1 MSSYRKVGIYP
12 LDPTAIKPYE
22 FSNASGSA
30 MKLCE
35 TIPKV
40 TEPHCSESS
49 VRVVE
54 SDPGPSVTS
63 VPSEDQMNLFQTRYE
78 NVV

>member
-1 MSSYRKVGIYP
+1 MSGYRKVGIYP
-12 LDPTAIKPYE
+12 FYQTAIKPYE
-22 FSNASGSA
+22 FSNTSGSA
-30 MKLCE
+30 MKLSE
-35 TIPKV
+35 TMPKV
-40 TEPHCSESS
+40 TKPHGSESS